1 MSLDPIA
8 PTERAQNYLTR
19 KYRLL
24 SPNLPTNPRKIHPC
38 RYDSLQHPLESWS
51 FYFFTAILCS
61 SLSLTQLVCLALEF
75 FIVKVPKLINSTST
89 VIPVFYFTD
98 IELGGY
104 GFTPL
109 QISLFMALGGISQA
123 VWLLL
128 IFPPLQHRFG
138 TGGVLRGCA
147 VVWPIFFFAAAAGNL
162 FLRQDWTLAFWIV
175 APISM
180 VIGSGVAMAF
190 SEFATIVLWRTSY

>member
-1 MSLDPIA
+1 MV
-8 PTERAQNYLTR
+8 T
-19 KYRLL
+19 
-24 SPNLPTNPRKIHPC
+24 
-38 RYDSLQHPLESWS
+38 
-51 FYFFTAILCS
+51 LCS
-61 SLSLTQLVCLALEF
+61 SLSLTQLVCSALEF
-75 FIVKVPKLINSTST
+75 FIVKVPKLINDTSA

-98 IELGGY
+98 IKLGGY

-147 VVWPIFFFAAAAGNL
+147 AVWPLFFFAAAAGNL

-175 APISM
+175 APVSM
-180 VIGSGVAMAF
+180 VVGSGVAMAF
-190 SEFATIVLWRTSY
+190 SELAAVVL